1 MQAPFSNVF
10 CPLTILTVYNMI
22 HSLRVFS
29 RLKRIKR
36 YCGDQDYP
44 FMEHGYITDGNPNE
58 FKTRIPPSQSSQN
71 CMHKAKNGAEKST
84 DFACKNIVTA
94 FRSFGTVR
102 VGTDS
107 STEQTVAIK
116 TIPKF
121 QISQPDVMQSDF
133 RILRSFDHPN
143 IIKLYD
149 VCEGPRHLHII
160 TELCTGGELFDR
172 IIARGHFSEADAAT
186 LIRKILNAVAHC
198 HDRGI
203 CHRDLK
209 PENCLFET
217 NAEDADLKVI
227 DFGLSCMDNSVTGEN
242 VMKIRVGSI
251 YYVAPEVL
259 KGRYDK
265 SCDLWSIGV
274 IVYILLCGYPP
285 FYGDTDSDVF
295 EAVIS
300 GKFEFDTAEW
310 SAVSDAAKEFIRSL
324 LVVNPTKRLTASD
337 ALRHPWLSGE
347 APLTQIGLS
356 SEILLSPKRFT
367 GHNKLKKAA
376 LEGMADQMT

>member
-1 MQAPFSNVF
+1 MGNGGSNARPHKQYRYSGARKAKKNAEQGHAP
-10 CPLTILTVYNMI
+10 PLYRSSAPSARAPAPAVDTRRTAEKKPTRTVQNRLI
-22 HSLRVFS
+22 TGALRD
-29 RLKRIKR
+29 I
-36 YCGDQDYP
+36 
-44 FMEHGYITDGNPNE
+44 NE
-58 FKTRIPPSQSSQN
+58 FYSIEKTEIG
-71 CMHKAKNGAEKST
+71 HG
-84 DFACKNIVTA
+84 
-94 FRSFGTVR
+94 SFGTVR
-102 VGTDS
+102 VGTDR
-107 STEQTVAIK
+107 STGQTVAIK
-116 TIPKF
+116 TILKF

-242 VMKIRVGSI
+242 VMKTRVGSI